1 MGMQLDHI
9 GIAVRSLA
17 ESAEAFAAL
26 IGVAAQDVR
35 TREVP
40 AEKVRVAEFELE
52 GTAIELMEPM
62 SDDSP
67 ISGFLTKRGAG
78 VHHICFRTE
87 DIEGLFAR
95 LSGESVQLLSGSV
108 RQGNG
113 YRYFFVHPKSAAG
126 ILTEFKQPN
135 GERK

>member
-9 GIAVRSLA
+9 GIAVRNLA
-17 ESAEAFAAL
+17 ESTEAFAAL
-26 IGVAAQDVR
+26 VGLASEDVR

-52 GTAIELMEPM
+52 GMAIELMEPM
-62 SDDSP
+62 SEDSP
-67 ISGFLTKRGAG
+67 ISGFLEKRGPG
-78 VHHICFRTE
+78 VHHICFRTG
-87 DIEGLFAR
+87 DIDGLFAR
-95 LSGESVQLLSGSV
+95 LKGEGVELLSDAV
-108 RQGNG
+108 RQGDG

-135 GERK
+135 GESV

>member
-26 IGVAAQDVR
+26 IGIAPEDIR
-35 TREVP
+35 TREVA
-40 AEKVRVAEFELE
+40 AEKVRVAEFELD
-52 GTAIELMEPM
+52 GMAIELMEPM

-67 ISGFLTKRGAG
+67 ISGFLAKRGPG
-78 VHHICFRTE
+78 VHHLCFRTG

-95 LSGESVQLLSGSV
+95 LQGQGVQMLSDGV
-108 RQGNG
+108 RRGDG
-113 YRYFFVHPKSAAG
+113 YRYFFVHPRSAAG

-135 GERK
+135 GEL

>member
-1 MGMQLDHI
+1 MQLDHI

-26 IGVAAQDVR
+26 IGIAPEDIR
-35 TREVP
+35 TREVA
-40 AEKVRVAEFELE
+40 AEKVRVAEFELD
-52 GTAIELMEPM
+52 GMAIELMEPM

-67 ISGFLTKRGAG
+67 ISGFLAKRGPG
-78 VHHICFRTE
+78 VHHLCFRTG

-95 LSGESVQLLSGSV
+95 LQGQGVQMLSDGV
-108 RQGNG
+108 RRGDG
-113 YRYFFVHPKSAAG
+113 YRYFFVHPRSAAG

-135 GERK
+135 GEL

>member
-1 MGMQLDHI
+1 MQLDHI

-26 IGVAAQDVR
+26 IGIAPEDIR
-35 TREVP
+35 TREVA
-40 AEKVRVAEFELE
+40 AEKVRVAEFELD
-52 GTAIELMEPM
+52 GMAIELMEPM

-67 ISGFLTKRGAG
+67 ISGFLAKRGQG
-78 VHHICFRTE
+78 VHHLCFRTG

-95 LSGESVQLLSGSV
+95 LQGQGVQMLSDGV
-108 RQGNG
+108 RRGDG
-113 YRYFFVHPKSAAG
+113 YRYFFVHPRSAAG

-135 GERK
+135 GEL

>member
-17 ESAEAFAAL
+17 ESAEAFSAL
-26 IGVAAQDVR
+26 IGIAPEDIR
-35 TREVP
+35 TREVA
-40 AEKVRVAEFELE
+40 AEKVRVAEFELD
-52 GTAIELMEPM
+52 GMAIELMEPM

-67 ISGFLTKRGAG
+67 ISGFLAKRGQG
-78 VHHICFRTE
+78 VHHLCFRTG

-95 LSGESVQLLSGSV
+95 LQGQGVQMLSDGV
-108 RQGNG
+108 RRGDG
-113 YRYFFVHPKSAAG
+113 YRYFFVHPRSAAG

-135 GERK
+135 GEL

>member
-17 ESAEAFAAL
+17 ESAEAFSAL
-26 IGVAAQDVR
+26 VGVAAQDVR

-40 AEKVRVAEFELE
+40 AENVRVAEFEL
-52 GTAIELMEPM
+52 GGVSVELMEPM
-62 SDDSP
+62 SEDSP
-67 ISGFLTKRGAG
+67 ISGFLEKRGPG
-78 VHHICFRTE
+78 VHHLCYRTD
-87 DIEGLFAR
+87 DIEGLFAC
-95 LSGESVQLLSGSV
+95 LKGQGVKLLSDAV
-108 RQGNG
+108 REGDG

-135 GERK
+135 GESV

>member
-1 MGMQLDHI
+1 MQLDHI

-17 ESAEAFAAL
+17 ESAEAFSAL
-26 IGVAAQDVR
+26 IGNAPEDIR

-52 GTAIELMEPM
+52 GMAIELMEPM

-67 ISGFLTKRGAG
+67 ISGFLAKRGPG
-78 VHHICFRTE
+78 VHHLCFRTG
-87 DIEGLFAR
+87 DIEGLFTR
-95 LSGESVQLLSGSV
+95 LRGQGVLLLSDEV
-108 RQGNG
+108 RQGDG
-113 YRYFFVHPKSAAG
+113 YRYFFVHPKSAEG
-126 ILTEFKQPN
+126 ILTELKQPN

>member
-9 GIAVRSLA
+9 GVAVHSLA
-17 ESAEAFAAL
+17 ESAEAFSTL
-26 IGVAAQDVR
+26 IGVAAQNVR

-52 GTAIELMEPM
+52 GMAIELMEPM
-62 SDDSP
+62 SGDSP
-67 ISGFLTKRGAG
+67 ISGFLAKRGPG
-78 VHHICFRTE
+78 VHHLCFRTG

-95 LSGESVQLLSGSV
+95 LRSEGVRLLSDAV
-108 RQGNG
+108 RQGSG
-113 YRYFFVHPKSAAG
+113 YRYFFVHPQSAAG

-135 GERK
+135 GELQ